1 MHLKK
6 LHPVAL
12 SLVLMLLLVITTIS
26 PAAGAPLPIQQ
37 IQHIVIIMQENRSF
51 DHYFGTYPHVNGIP
65 SNVCL
70 TINASTTQCVKP
82 YLETNPNVEGASHG
96 WVAAHTCWDNGKMD
110 GFVWAA
116 SADSDPSNVMGHYD
130 YHMLPYYWTYASN
143 YVLFDN
149 FFHSILSF
157 SLPNHLYLI
166 SAQSGGYVKG
176 TPPTVFDFKTIM
188 EELSPGISWKYY
200 YETNLPGAGVMN
212 ESELMA
218 HDAPGIPWND
228 YVDPLPH
235 MAGIV
240 NKGLLSY
247 NVPGSEFY
255 TDVQSGTLPQV
266 SWIVPAEAVS
276 EHPTA
281 SPEAGQKYVVTLVN
295 TIMQSKYWNHTAIFI
310 AWDDWGGFYDHVAP
324 QQVDQ
329 YGLGFRVPVLLISP
343 YARQGYI
350 SHTQYEHSSYLAF
363 IENQFG
369 LKRLTNRDN
378 TTNSFYGEFDFSQS
392 RRKPLILDPNSP
404 PHWNGSTTTTATSA
418 TLPNEISTPQGLVI
432 GSVIALAV
440 ISTVSALL
448 IGYVGIRK
456 R

>member
-6 LHPVAL
+6 LYPSAFG
-12 SLVLMLLLVITTIS
+12 LVLMLLLIITTIS
-26 PAAGAPLPIQQ
+26 PVAGQAPLP

-51 DHYFGTYPHVNGIP
+51 DEYFGTYPNVNGIP
-65 SNVCL
+65 PNVCL
-70 TINASTTQCVKP
+70 TVNASTTQCVKP
-82 YLETNPNVEGASHG
+82 YLETSTNPEGASHT
-96 WVAAHTCWDNGKMD
+96 WDAAHTDWDNGKMD

-116 SADSDPSNVMGHYD
+116 KADSNPSNVMGHYD

-149 FFHSILSF
+149 FFESVLSF
-157 SLPNHLYLI
+157 SLPNHLYI
-166 SAQSGGYVKG
+166 IAAQSGGYYTG
-176 TPPTVFDFKTIM
+176 TPPYPFNFMTIM
-188 EELSPGISWKYY
+188 EELTPSKISWKYY
-200 YETNLPGAGVMN
+200 YGTNLPGAGITN

-218 HDAPGIPWND
+218 HDAPESTFND

-247 NVPGSEFY
+247 NVNGSEFY

-281 SPEAGQKYVVTLVN
+281 SPEPGQKYVVTLVN
-295 TIMQSKYWNHTAIFI
+295 TIMQSKYWKDTAIFI
-310 AWDDWGGFYDHVAP
+310 AWDDWGGFYDHVP
-324 QQVDQ
+324 PPQVDQ

-343 YARQGYI
+343 YARQGYV

-363 IENQFG
+363 IEHQWVNVSS
-369 LKRLTNRDN
+369 LTDRDKMA
-378 TTNSFYGEFDFSQS
+378 NSFYGEFDFSQPP
-392 RRKPLILDPNSP
+392 RQPLILNTNSS

-418 TLPNEISTPQGLVI
+418 TLPTETSTPQGMVI

-448 IGYVGIRK
+448 IGYFGFRK